1 MNDRSE
7 ESQNVMVTLIGLL
20 TIDVVL
26 LIALFA
32 QVDPHPPGYL
42 GPFVGAMIALGI
54 ISLVLA
60 FWERRICVIAA
71 FVFGCLNILAV
82 GPQKVIVDPN
92 GEAVVPVIVLGTILI
107 VGLFYSLLLV
117 ERKGL
122 SLPSHQ

>member
-60 FWERRICVIAA
+60 FWERRIGLIAA